1 MPVYTANKGANQRW
15 VCPQCHNQMD
25 KYGIHALSCIN
36 SGDNIGAHDQLAALV
51 GVYARK
57 AGLPVETNPR
67 GSRLAQRAI
76 HDAAIAAGANNAVPA
91 GEDEYLEPG
100 DIIVRGGVRTTGGTS
115 TSTWLGLTPGPNHT
129 GRGRPK
135 KRALPQPRLK
145 SARSRNTRAFAR
157 KTTWSLCL
165 L

>member
-76 HDAAIAAGANNAVPA
+76 HDVAIAAGANNAVPA

-100 DIIVRGGVRTTGGTS
+100 DIIVRGGA
-115 TSTWLGLTPGPNHT
+115 ND
-129 GRGRPK
+129 GRDQYIDVARVNPRAKSYRKRAAK